1 LSGKILNMTHLTILV
16 LGYPLVVA
24 ACVWVYAE
32 KTDADLGSV
41 NAGFVGMWLLA
52 ITLVVVMHYV

>member
-1 LSGKILNMTHLTILV
+1 MTHLVALV

-24 ACVWVYAE
+24 ASVWVYAE
-32 KTDADLGSV
+32 KTDADLGKV
-41 NAGFVGMWLLA
+41 NAGFVGMWMLA

>member
-1 LSGKILNMTHLTILV
+1 MTHLVALV

-24 ACVWVYAE
+24 ASVWVYAE
-32 KTDADLGSV
+32 KTDADLGKV
-41 NAGFVGMWLLA
+41 NAGFASVWMLA